1 MKHEEEN
8 YNGVYN
14 VKLVMNY
21 NNGRLGVA
29 REVSDIPDGV
39 VGNDD
44 NIYVF
49 CKKCGCYMNYQKLGN
64 GLMDAIWVC
73 PKCTKRVR
81 EETAYNKMNQQNNS
95 WLADNDFDTEDY
107 DDLY

>member
-8 YNGVYN
+8 YNIIYD

-29 REVSDIPDGV
+29 REVSDIPYGV

-49 CKKCGCYMNYQKLGN
+49 CKKC
-64 GLMDAIWVC
+64 
-73 PKCTKRVR
+73 TKRVR
-81 EETAYNKMNQQNNS
+81 EETAYNKINQQNNLWS
-95 WLADNDFDTEDY
+95 ADDDFDNEDY

>member
-1 MKHEEEN
+1 MKHEGEN
-8 YNGVYN
+8 YNRIYD

-29 REVSDIPDGV
+29 REVSDIPDRV

-49 CKKCGCYMNYQKLGN
+49 CKKVWLLYELSKTWRWINGHNLG
-64 GLMDAIWVC
+64 VS
-73 PKCTKRVR
+73 KV
-81 EETAYNKMNQQNNS
+81 Y
-95 WLADNDFDTEDY
+95 
-107 DDLY
+107 

>member
-1 MKHEEEN
+1 MKHEGEN
-8 YNGVYN
+8 YNRIYD

-21 NNGRLGVA
+21 NNGRLGVE
-29 REVSDIPDGV
+29 REVSDIPDWV

-49 CKKCGCYMNYQKLGN
+49 CKKCGCYMNYQKLGD
-64 GLMDAIWVC
+64 GLMDTIWVC

-81 EETAYNKMNQQNNS
+81 EETAYNKINQQNNS

>member
-1 MKHEEEN
+1 MKHEGEN
-8 YNGVYN
+8 YNRIYD

-29 REVSDIPDGV
+29 REVSDIPDRV

-49 CKKCGCYMNYQKLGN
+49 CKKCGCYMNYQKLGD
-64 GLMDAIWVC
+64 GLMDTIWVC

-81 EETAYNKMNQQNNS
+81 EETAYNKINQQNNS
-95 WLADNDFDTEDY
+95 WLADNDFDNEDY